1 MAMAVYG
8 TARSAGLAGGFR
20 AIASGF
26 SRPHYVVAQAVAL
39 FFVSF
44 SLAAETVSLASVNGL
59 KIDPGSISL
68 SGVSSG
74 AFMAHQ
80 VHVIHSR
87 HISGVGILAGG
98 PYRCANER
106 RFLSWFDLTGLYAA
120 TSVCSDTNPY
130 WFFQGPP
137 SAEFSIDETRR
148 QAAIKVIDDPS
159 HMRTDKV
166 WLFSG
171 GQDRAVPTAV
181 VDTLNAYYQTFVSKQ
196 NIQYEKHA
204 EANHAMITTEFGN
217 RCDAFESPYINDCD
231 FDAAE
236 RLLRHIY
243 GDLKP
248 KAANADLQ
256 PVIAFDQRAFFE
268 ATDKRVSMND
278 VGHVYVPKACTDGN
292 TCRVHVAF
300 HGCGQHQEIVG
311 DAFFSNAAYNNWA
324 ETNKIV
330 VLYPQITDWSESFL
344 FRYRENPNGCWDWWG
359 YSGEDFANKS
369 GKQVKAVGAMLNTLI
384 GEVLFE
390 TAQPSNQ

>member
-1 MAMAVYG
+1 MAVYG
-8 TARSAGLAGGFR
+8 TVRFAELAGGLR
-20 AIASGF
+20 AIASRF
-26 SRPHYVVAQAVAL
+26 LRPYLGIAQAIAL
-39 FFVSF
+39 LCFSF
-44 SLAAETVSLASVNGL
+44 SSAADTLSLASVDDL
-59 KIDPGSISL
+59 KIDTGSISL

-120 TSVCSDTNPY
+120 TSVCSDTNPF

-137 SAEFSIDETRR
+137 SAEFSIDETSR

-171 GQDRAVPTAV
+171 GMDRAVPTAV
-181 VDTLNAYYQTFVSKQ
+181 VDTLNAYYQTFVSEQ

-217 RCDAFESPYINDCD
+217 RCDAFEPPYINDCD

-236 RLLRHIY
+236 RLFRHIY
-243 GDLKP
+243 GDLQP

-256 PVIAFDQRAFFE
+256 PVIAFDQREFFDV
-268 ATDKRVSMND
+268 ADKSVSMND
-278 VGHVYVPKACTDGN
+278 VGHVYIPKECADGK
-292 TCRVHVAF
+292 TCRVHVAL
-300 HGCGQHQEIVG
+300 HGCGQHQEIIG
-311 DAFFSNAAYNNWA
+311 DAFFAKAAYNNWA
-324 ETNKIV
+324 ETNQIV
-330 VLYPQITDWSESFL
+330 VLYPQATAWSERLL
-344 FRYRENPNGCWDWWG
+344 FRYRENPHGCWDWWG
-359 YSGEDFANKS
+359 YSGENFANRS
-369 GKQVKAVGAMLNTLI
+369 GKQVMAVGAMLNTLI
-384 GEVLFE
+384 GEALFE
-390 TAQPSNQ
+390 PARPSDE